1 MANKSGLLVLAST
14 VLLIFIS
21 IYSSFPPPVKT
32 TNLSEI
38 DFSVKKAYSHLL
50 EISKTPHSTGTTEN
64 KRVRNYIVSTCQQLG
79 ISVSIQHVTSIQ
91 KNNTTVNAANIYNV
105 IAHKKGLKHS
115 KAVLVMAHYD
125 SHLNTSGAGDDGVGV
140 AAMLETVRALKYLKP
155 LKNDIIFL
163 FTDGEEL
170 GMLGASAFVK
180 ESTLINDVGIVINF
194 EGRGNSGSS
203 NMFEVNANNGWIIK
217 EYAKSVAHPFGNS
230 IGYELYKKMP
240 NFTDFALFKNIG
252 IAGLNNAYIGGYANY
267 HSPNDTPENMDLA
280 SFQNHGENML
290 SLVKHFGNLNIISTK
305 EADVTYF
312 NVIGK
317 WFVHYPAS
325 WNFIMVIFINFL
337 FIAYTIVGIRSGTI
351 NFKHFVLSIF
361 ILPLTVAI
369 TYFSAK
375 ILLKI
380 IISNYPLYAHFIENN
395 SYNSEWY
402 FLAIFS
408 MAVTIFTGVYC
419 MVHKKILINS
429 LLAGVFLI
437 LIFIMNL
444 MQYFIPSASY
454 LLIFPLFI
462 VLTIRIWMITKY
474 EINDLNFTQISYLNF
489 ISIIPA
495 ILLIAPVIY
504 YSFLAF
510 SLGSLM
516 PYVTI
521 AAVLFLGLLL
531 PVLNNFKNKHQLFIP
546 ITAFACFGGAMLIGH
561 FTSGYSK
568 NQPLLSSLHYLLETD
583 SSKAKWIA
591 DFSVDK
597 WSGKFLKKKS
607 ENLSLIKFDLNQLNT
622 APVVPLASPAAIVI
636 KDSLHNGKR
645 FLKVHFTASRENAVF
660 FKILID
666 ENSLVNQ
673 IAINGK
679 IAKSD
684 QLKNVTSY
692 KKINFTGA
700 SKEGFDV
707 DFVMDHV
714 TTLNL
719 ITSDFSIGLPKIAD
733 INTAYPNDILPAQ
746 NGYSNLTEVVKHYHL

>member
-1 MANKSGLLVLAST
+1 MAKRSGILILIST
-14 VLLIFIS
+14 ILLIIIS
-21 IYSSFPPPVKT
+21 IYTSFPLPVKT
-32 TNLSEI
+32 NDLTEK
-38 DFSVKKAYSHLL
+38 DFSVKKAYGHLL

-64 KRVRNYIVSTCQQLG
+64 ERVRNYIISTCQQLG
-79 ISVSIQHVTSIQ
+79 IPVEIQHATSVQ
-91 KNNTTVNAANIYNV
+91 KNNTTINAANIYNV
-105 IAHKKGLKHS
+105 IAQKKGLENS
-115 KAVLVMAHYD
+115 KTVLVMAHYD

-140 AAMLETVRALKYLKP
+140 AAMLETARALKFLKP
-155 LKNDIIFL
+155 LQNNIIFL

-180 ESTLINDVGIVINF
+180 ESELIKDIGVVINF

-203 NMFEVNANNGWIIK
+203 NMFEVNANNGWIIN

-240 NFTDFALFKNIG
+240 NFTDFSPFKIIG

-290 SLVKHFGNLNIISTK
+290 SLVNHFGNLNITSTK

-317 WFVHYPAS
+317 WFVHYSAS
-325 WNFIMVIFINFL
+325 WNLLMVILINILFL
-337 FIAYTIVGIRSGTI
+337 TYAIVGMRTGII
-351 NFKHFVLSIF
+351 KFKHFVLSIF

-408 MAVTIFTGVYC
+408 MAVTIFTSVYYI
-419 MVHKKILINS
+419 VYKKISINS
-429 LLAGVFLI
+429 LLAGVFFI
-437 LIFIMNL
+437 LICLMNL
-444 MQYFIPSASY
+444 MQYLIPSASY
-454 LLIFPLFI
+454 LLIFPLFF
-462 VLTIRIWMITKY
+462 VLVIRIFIITKY
-474 EINDLNFTQISYLNF
+474 AINNLNFTQISYLNF
-489 ISIIPA
+489 TSIIPA

-510 SLGSLM
+510 SLGNLM
-516 PYVTI
+516 PFVTI

-531 PVLNNFKNKHQLFIP
+531 PVWHNLKNKQQLFIP
-546 ITAFACFGGAMLIGH
+546 ITAFTCFAGAMLIGH
-561 FTSGYSK
+561 FTSGYSQ
-568 NQPLLSSLHYLLETD
+568 NQPLLSSLHYLLEAD

-591 DFSVDK
+591 DFSIDK
-597 WSGKFLKKKS
+597 WSGRFLKKKS
-607 ENLSLIKFDLNQLNT
+607 ENLSRIKLTSKQLT
-622 APVVPLASPAAIVI
+622 SAPVVPLGSPAAVVI
-636 KDSLHNGKR
+636 MDSINNGKR
-645 FLKVHFTASRENAVF
+645 FLKVHFTASRENAVL

-666 ENSLVNQ
+666 ENSFVNQ

-679 IAKSD
+679 IAKAN
-684 QLKNVTSY
+684 QLKNVISY

-700 SKEGFDV
+700 TKVGFDV
-707 DFVMDHV
+707 DFVMDHAS
-714 TTLNL
+714 TLNL
-719 ITSDFSIGLPKIAD
+719 ITSDFSIGLPIIAD
-733 INTAYPNDILPAQ
+733 INTSYPNDILPAQ
-746 NGYSNLTEVVKHYHL
+746 NGYSNLTEVVKHFHL